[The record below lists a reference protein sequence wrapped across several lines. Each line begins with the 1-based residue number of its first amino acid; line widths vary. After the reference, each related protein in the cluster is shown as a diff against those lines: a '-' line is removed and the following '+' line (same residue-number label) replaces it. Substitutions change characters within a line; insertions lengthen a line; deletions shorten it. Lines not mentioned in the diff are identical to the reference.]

1 MGEGSETC
9 DNSGGEFMRLP
20 GAPIALIALAAV
32 LSACSGSSG
41 DKSGI
46 QILGSGDS
54 SGGTKPQP
62 IRTLGAEE
70 IRTALIGKTFQ
81 YTRKE
86 SSGFVTYNQD
96 GSLTYQDD
104 TKGEGQGTWSAVEG
118 QICQSLGGEKTE
130 CGEFKST
137 GDAYQAGAVRLA
149 SVG

>member
-1 MGEGSETC
+1 
-9 DNSGGEFMRLP
+9 MRFP
-20 GAPIALIALAAV
+20 GARIALIALAAA

-46 QILGSGDS
+46 QILGSG
-54 SGGTKPQP
+54 GTSKVEPQP

-86 SSGFVTYNQD
+86 SSGFVTYNED
-96 GSLTYQDD
+96 GSLTWQDD

-118 QICQSLGGEKTE
+118 QLCQSIGGQKTE